1 MKVAVTGGGGFVGR
15 YVVEALVARG
25 HEVGSIGRTARPEL
39 ESLGVRALQ
48 ADVRDTA
55 ALASAFRGLDA
66 VIHAAAKTGVW
77 GPRREF
83 VEANV
88 EGTRSVLEACRRAGV
103 TRLVYTSSP
112 SVVFDG
118 RDHVRAGPELAYAR
132 RHLCAYAE
140 TKAQAERE
148 VLAAHG
154 RAGLA
159 SCALRPHL
167 VFGPRDPHLVPR
179 LIERARRGRLAVVG
193 GGENEV
199 TLCYAENAACAHV
212 LALEALEPGAAHAG
226 RAWFVGQERPVRLWS
241 WIGELCRRLDLP
253 PPRRRI
259 PLRVAY
265 AVGAALE
272 GVHSALGLEREPAMT
287 RFVALQLARSHS
299 YDMEPARRA
308 FGYREK
314 VGDAE
319 AMERLVA
326 WWKSA

>member
-1 MKVAVTGGGGFVGR
+1 MNVAVTGGGGFVGR
-15 YVVEALVARG
+15 YVVEALIARG
-25 HEVGSIGRTARPEL
+25 HEVGSIGRAPRPEL
-39 ESLGVRALQ
+39 ERLGVRAVQ
-48 ADVRDTA
+48 ADVRDPSGLEA
-55 ALASAFRGLDA
+55 AFRGCA
-66 VIHAAAKTGVW
+66 GVVHAAAKTGVW
-77 GPRREF
+77 GRRSEF

-88 EGTRSVLEACRRAGV
+88 QGTRSVLEACRRAGV
-103 TRLVYTSSP
+103 ARLVYTSSP

-132 RHLCAYAE
+132 RHLCAYSE
-140 TKAQAERE
+140 TKAEAERE

-154 RAGLA
+154 RGGLA
-159 SCALRPHL
+159 TCALRPHL

-179 LIERARRGRLAVVG
+179 LVERARRGRLAVVG

-199 TLCYAENAACAHV
+199 TLCYAENAAWAHV

-253 PPRRRI
+253 APRRRV
-259 PLRVAY
+259 PLGVAY
-265 AVGAALE
+265 ALGAALE

-308 FGYREK
+308 FGYRER

-319 AMERLVA
+319 AMDRLVTWMKA
-326 WWKSA
+326 T

>member
-1 MKVAVTGGGGFVGR
+1 MNVAVTGGGGFVGR
-15 YVVEALVARG
+15 YVVEALLARG
-25 HEVGSIGRTARPEL
+25 HEVLSLGRAPRPEL
-39 ESLGVRALQ
+39 ESLGARALQ
-48 ADVRDTA
+48 ADVRDTD
-55 ALASAFRGLDA
+55 ALASAFRGRDA
-66 VIHAAAKTGVW
+66 VVHAAAKTGVW

-88 EGTRSVLEACRRAGV
+88 VGTKSVLEACRRAGV
-103 TRLVYTSSP
+103 ARLVFTSSP

-118 RDHVRAGPELAYAR
+118 RDHVRAGPELGYAR
-132 RHLCAYAE
+132 RHLCAYSE
-140 TKAQAERE
+140 TKAEAERE

-154 RAGLA
+154 REGLA
-159 SCALRPHL
+159 TCALRPHL

-179 LIERARRGRLAVVG
+179 LVERARRGRLAVVG
-193 GGENEV
+193 DGENEV
-199 TLCYAENAACAHV
+199 TLCYAENAAWAHV

-226 RAWFVGQERPVRLWS
+226 RAWFVGQERAVRLWD

-253 PPRRRI
+253 PPRRRV

-272 GVHSALGLEREPAMT
+272 GVHSVLGLEREPAMT

-308 FGYREK
+308 FGYREQ
-314 VGDAE
+314 VGDAD

-326 WWKSA
+326 WIRAT

>member
-15 YVVEALVARG
+15 YVVEALLARG
-25 HEVGSIGRTARPEL
+25 HAVLSVGRAARPEL
-39 ESLGVRALQ
+39 EGLGARALR

-55 ALASAFRGLDA
+55 ALEGAFRGCDA
-66 VIHAAAKTGVW
+66 VVHAAAKTGVW

-88 EGTRSVLEACRRAGV
+88 MGTKSVLEACRRAGV
-103 TRLVYTSSP
+103 ARLVHTSSP

-118 RDHVRAGPELAYAR
+118 RDHVRAGPELGYAR
-132 RHLCAYAE
+132 RHLCAYSE
-140 TKAQAERE
+140 TKAEAERE

-154 RAGLA
+154 RGSLA
-159 SCALRPHL
+159 TCALRPHL

-179 LIERARRGRLAVVG
+179 LVERARRGRLAVVG
-193 GGENEV
+193 DGENEV
-199 TLCYAENAACAHV
+199 TLCYAENAAWAHV

-253 PPRRRI
+253 PPRRRV
-259 PLRVAY
+259 PLPVAY

-272 GVHSALGLEREPAMT
+272 GIHTALRLEREPAMT
-287 RFVALQLARSHS
+287 RFVASQLARSHS

-326 WWKSA
+326 WIRAS